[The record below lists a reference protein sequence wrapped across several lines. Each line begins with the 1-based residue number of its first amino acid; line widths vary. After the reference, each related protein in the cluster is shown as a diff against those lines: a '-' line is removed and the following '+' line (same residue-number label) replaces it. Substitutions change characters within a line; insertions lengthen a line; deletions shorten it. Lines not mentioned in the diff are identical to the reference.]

1 MGENRSTATRK
12 LPLVSKAQRSRNC
25 ISNDVKKIL
34 QGLIFNIKYII
45 HVSQLYNSQW
55 FIFIFHNF
63 RSPWT
68 DPSHFDQRQICIN
81 RFVSEFGYMPL
92 LKSSMRLDP
101 VLFKDNVANTRKK
114 YRKLEMIPIQTGS
127 THKSN
132 L

>member
-1 MGENRSTATRK
+1 MK
-12 LPLVSKAQRSRNC
+12 SKFTYVC
-25 ISNDVKKIL
+25 ITKNTPSLFV
-34 QGLIFNIKYII
+34 Y
-45 HVSQLYNSQW
+45 
-55 FIFIFHNF
+55 NF

-101 VLFKDNVANTRKK
+101 VLFKDNVANARKK

>member
-1 MGENRSTATRK
+1 MLNFYE
-12 LPLVSKAQRSRNC
+12 
-25 ISNDVKKIL
+25 IKITYVCKY
-34 QGLIFNIKYII
+34 QKYTFIIF
-45 HVSQLYNSQW
+45 
-55 FIFIFHNF
+55 FNF

-81 RFVSEFGYMPL
+81 QFVSEFGYMPL

-101 VLFKDNVANTRKK
+101 VLFKDNVANARKK

-127 THKSN
+127 IHKTN